1 MGRNEDVDMEEWSWP
16 EDYDVNAVCHRIT
29 FGPGWV
35 LLKKMFSDKDVEM
48 ARERILISKI
58 PKGRRFSNTDDR
70 HNNFNGLTWGLL
82 SRGKI
87 FAKMTTH
94 PVIMEVSRKLLGDNC
109 RLSSLAANSVLPGME
124 GQDPH
129 LDYPYYRHRA
139 RLPHQPQVPG
149 QQGGVL
155 RSGHS
160 G

>member
-1 MGRNEDVDMEEWSWP
+1 MAICLQYKDSSVPSSVISHQRLAWVRIIMSDTNRSAPVPRSLRWRNEDVDMEDWSWP

-82 SRGKI
+82 SRGRI
-87 FAKMTTH
+87 FAKVPSQNTH
-94 PVIMEVSRKLLGDNC
+94 FLLNNT
-109 RLSSLAANSVLPGME
+109 LS
-124 GQDPH
+124 
-129 LDYPYYRHRA
+129 
-139 RLPHQPQVPG
+139 
-149 QQGGVL
+149 L
-155 RSGHS
+155 R
-160 G
+160 